1 MDENLPLVGMADSNE
16 KRDRLL
22 RRLIVAFVLAAVVT
36 FWTAVGMSAWNKDA
50 LRVDFAQQQTTT
62 TVPAAAR

>member
-1 MDENLPLVGMADSNE
+1 MSENLPHPGDDESTR

-22 RRLIVAFVLAAVVT
+22 KRLIVIFAFAAVVT

-50 LRVDFAQQQTTT
+50 LRVDFAQQQTSTPA
-62 TVPAAAR
+62 PAAAR